1 MRKNIMRR
9 ADRFDELG
17 EKLNNEGCYELA
29 REFADAATIIR
40 KLEKE
45 KAQIRSGE
53 RTPDGK
59 YAVYLSNDEITDLRA
74 AMSFVNMHCGV
85 PIHVTR
91 AFIPFVTCLENL
103 QGDKR

>member
-17 EKLNNEGCYELA
+17 EKLNNEGCYDLA

-45 KAQIRSGE
+45 KAQICSGE

-74 AMSFVNMHCGV
+74 AMNFVNTRCVV
-85 PIHVTR
+85 PIHVAV
-91 AFIPFVTCLENL
+91 AFNNFIVFLENL